1 MSKEELYRPVRLDH
15 RGYGHW
21 KTRMMQLIRGQGE
34 DAWTAVE
41 DGWEPPF
48 STTEAGLKVKKPKAN
63 WTDAEKQLS
72 KFNARAMNAIYSC
85 LDDDEFKLVQGSE
98 NAKQMWD
105 ILQKTHEGNTGVK
118 RTRLDQLAT
127 DFENLKMD
135 PSETIVQFS
144 SKLSG
149 IANEAKSLGKFYK
162 EKKLVK
168 KMLRCLPPKYAA
180 HKAVMRVTGNTDNLK
195 YEDLVGILKS
205 EEMEVAE
212 DQRNQNKGIAFKADE
227 EKGPDPLQEIR
238 DNLSLMARN
247 FGKALK
253 RVEKGKD
260 RDSRD
265 TREISRWNRSDAEK
279 SGSRPVRSES
289 SGRKRDLKCHEC
301 GGMGHTRPECPV
313 TKRKELKCYECN
325 GFGHV
330 KSECPSNQKGK
341 EKSLLSFSETE
352 SDSDNEAEPMLN
364 FVAFSAKDQ
373 NDSSED
379 SDSDNDDGKEITSDN
394 YKTLYDSWISLSND
408 KLQLTK
414 ENLMLAAKVNMLE
427 EEAKEENIGERLPL
441 PEKQILEKKINC
453 LQEGYEKEKERSLLL
468 ERELSENHKKIRML
482 NNGGKNLDQILS
494 MGIIGSGHRG
504 LGYQPCVPKASL
516 DVSNTVQFVKSTTYH
531 DEEAQG
537 VKTVSE
543 KQQPRKVSQRPAQNT
558 AVQYKKVTPRKKW
571 TRSNRGRRSFDCF
584 YCGKSGHIR
593 RTCYKFQ
600 DKIKQLWQ
608 ARKCFIEP
616 SKFGKVWVKKVD
628 LYNKD
633 SEHDE
638 EQYNRAVTESE
649 EIDLTCNVTIVQLD
663 ESDEDKDFTAKVAY
677 TSTDGTASNPW
688 YFDSGCS
695 RHMTGDSDVLSTFT
709 EEASGKVTFGDG
721 GNGRI
726 RGKGNIERDDQP
738 SLINVYYVEGLKA
751 NLISISQLCDDG
763 LKVIFTRTDC
773 KAVDENGN
781 TVLCGV
787 RSGNNCYMWKSSD
800 ICLSVSVNDLELW
813 HKRLGHMNVQTLIK
827 IVNAGVV
834 RGVPKL
840 SDKLDAV
847 CSACNKGKQVKVNHK
862 KIPEIVSKKI
872 LELIHMDLMGPVQ
885 VESINGKKYI
895 FVLVDD
901 FSRYTWVRF
910 LREKSEAVESF
921 KILALQLQNE
931 KGNIIQIRSDHGG
944 EFQNE
949 VFEKFCQS
957 QGIRHQYSAPRT
969 PQQNGVVERKNRT
982 LQEMARAMI
991 HGNNISEGFWAEAVS
1006 TACYIINRVYVKPG
1020 TKTTPYEIWKG
1031 KSLNLSHFRVFGCI
1045 CYILNDKEQLG
1056 KFASRSDE
1064 GIFLGYSTHSSAYRV
1079 YNKRTKIIGDAVNV
1093 VFDDKSRFLLPPVQ
1107 DESETEQAEPAAKV
1121 TEEPATKNAEAST
1134 IDEPAVVAE
1143 DETDGAEKDSESP
1156 SSPVTHPPKK
1166 LTVHKN
1172 HSVADVIGDLNERTT
1187 RGVQLDFHEMLQYS
1201 CFVSEIEPK
1210 TIVEALDDE
1219 FWYGA
1224 CTEELNQFTRND
1236 VWDLVPR
1243 PAHVNVVGTKWIF
1256 KNKIDESGNVVRNK
1270 ARLVA
1275 QGYSQVE
1282 GVDFDETFAPVARLE
1297 SIRLL
1302 LGIACVLKIKLHQ
1315 MDVKSAFLNGL
1326 LKEEVY
1332 VAQPKGFE
1340 DPHFPAHVFKLKK
1353 ALYGLKQ
1360 APRAWYERLAQF
1372 LLDNGFQ
1379 RGSVD
1384 KTLFI
1389 FRSDS
1394 DILIVQ
1400 VYVDDIVFGSTK
1412 TELVNKFVKTMT
1424 TEFEMSMVGELNY
1437 FLGLQIT
1444 QSAEG
1449 IFISQS
1455 TYAKNLIKRFDMQ
1468 TSKTART
1475 PLSTASKLTKDEAG
1489 QAVDQKLYRA
1499 MIGSLLYLTASR
1511 PDLCYSVGLCARYQA
1526 CPRVSH
1532 LNAVKRIIK
1541 YVKGTVEYGL
1551 FYTKHTN
1558 HNLAG
1563 FCDADWSGCL
1573 DGRRSTSGG
1582 CFFLGN
1588 NLIAWH
1594 SKKQNCVSIS
1604 STQAEYIAMG
1614 SCCTQLLWMK
1624 QMLADYGSLHRS
1636 TAVFNPLVT
1645 VVLTTARKTSYWQL
1659 PSEKE
1664 LLCILGFDDVQQR
1677 WLSCPLRIS
1686 ILVDVL
1692 APVHIMLL
1700 QELCAQSVQSVQYRV
1715 HVKTN
1720 FKARVNLLS
1729 HRLKPVSVSYWNF
1742 EFLMQLQIAVLTLP
1756 TDTLSRSPGVFKV
1769 ETVEA
1774 QNAAPPVQTSR
1785 TLLRDDLAD
1794 LLAVATQMK
1803 RRLDGG
1809 EYGNCDGNPAG
1820 DPSDEETS
1828 G

>member
-63 WTDAEKQLS
+63 WTDAEKELS

-135 PSETIVQFS
+135 PSEIIVQFS

-180 HKAVMRVTGNTDNLK
+180 HKAVMRVSGNTDNLK

-205 EEMEVAE
+205 EEMKVAE
-212 DQRNQNKGIAFKADE
+212 DQRNQNKGIAFKADK

-265 TREISRWNRSDAEK
+265 TREISRWNRNDAEK
-279 SGSRPVRSES
+279 SGSRPVRSEP

-301 GGMGHTRPECPV
+301 G
-313 TKRKELKCYECN
+313 
-325 GFGHV
+325 
-330 KSECPSNQKGK
+330 ECPSTQKGK
-341 EKSLLSFSETE
+341 EKSLLSFSDTE
-352 SDSDNEAEPMLN
+352 SDSDDEAEPMLN

-414 ENLMLAAKVNMLE
+414 ENLMLLAKVNMLE

-453 LQEGYEKEKERSLLL
+453 LHEGYEKEKERSLLL

-537 VKTVSE
+537 VNTVSE

-558 AVQYKKVTPRKKW
+558 AVQYRKVTPRKKW

-638 EQYNRAVTESE
+638 EQYNKAVTESE

-677 TSTDGTASNPW
+677 TSTDETAK
-688 YFDSGCS
+688 
-695 RHMTGDSDVLSTFT
+695 
-709 EEASGKVTFGDG
+709 EASGKVTFGDG
-721 GNGRI
+721 GKGRI

-787 RSGNNCYMWKSSD
+787 RSGNNCYMWKASD

-827 IVNAGVV
+827 IVNAGVG

-847 CSACNKGKQVKVNHK
+847 CSACNKGKQIKVNHK
-862 KIPEIVSKKI
+862 KIPEIGSKKI

-957 QGIRHQYSAPRT
+957 QGIRYQYSAPRT

-1031 KSLNLSHFRVFGCI
+1031 KSPNLSHFRVFGCI

-1064 GIFLGYSTHSSAYRV
+1064 GIFLGYSTHISAYRV

-1093 VFDDKSRFLLPPVQ
+1093 VFDDKSRFLVPPVL
-1107 DESETEQAEPAAKV
+1107 DESETERAEPAAKV
-1121 TEEPATKNAEAST
+1121 TEEPATKNAEASA

-1166 LTVHKN
+1166 LTIHKN
-1172 HSVADVIGDLNERTT
+1172 HSAADVIGDLNERTT

-1219 FWYGA
+1219 FWNGA

-1275 QGYSQVE
+1275 RGYSQVE

-1360 APRAWYERLAQF
+1360 APRTWYERLAQF

-1468 TSKTART
+1468 TSKTAHT
-1475 PLSTASKLTKDEAG
+1475 PMSTASKLTKDEAG

-1624 QMLADYGSLHRS
+1624 QMLADYGMTSEILLIHCDNTGSLHRS
-1636 TAVFNPLVT
+1636 TSVFNPLVT
-1645 VVLTTARKTSYWQL
+1645 V
-1659 PSEKE
+1659 
-1664 LLCILGFDDVQQR
+1664 
-1677 WLSCPLRIS
+1677 
-1686 ILVDVL
+1686 VDVL

-1720 FKARVNLLS
+1720 FKARVCLVVKEFYANLAEL
-1729 HRLKPVSVSYWNF
+1729 
-1742 EFLMQLQIAVLTLP
+1742 
-1756 TDTLSRSPGVFKV
+1756 
-1769 ETVEA
+1769 ETRADA

-1785 TLLRDDLAD
+1785 TLLSDDLAD
-1794 LLAVATQMK
+1794 LLAVATRMQ
-1803 RRLDGG
+1803 RRLEGG
-1809 EYGNCDGNPAG
+1809 EYGNFDGDPAG
-1820 DPSDEETS
+1820 DPSDEEAS

>member
-1 MSKEELYRPVRLDH
+1 MDIELQEDPVEHRRELYAGNCETLNEDDVASSDWLRSCRFKMSKEELYRPVRLDH

-48 STTEAGLKVKKPKAN
+48 STTKEGLKVKKPKAN
-63 WTDAEKQLS
+63 WTDAEKNLS

-85 LDDDEFKLVQGSE
+85 LDDDEFNLVQGSE

-149 IANEAKSLGKFYK
+149 IANEAKSLGKTYK

-180 HKAVMRVTGNTDNLK
+180 HKAVMRVSGNTDTLK

-212 DQRNQNKGIAFKADE
+212 DQRNQNKGIEFKADE

-253 RVEKGKD
+253 QVEKGKD

-301 GGMGHTRPECPV
+301 GGMGHTRPKCPV
-313 TKRKELKCYECN
+313 ARRKELKCYECN

-330 KSECPSNQKGK
+330 KSECPSAQKGK
-341 EKSLLSFSETE
+341 EKSLLSFSESE
-352 SDSDNEAEPMLN
+352 SDSDGEAEPMLN

-394 YKTLYDSWISLSND
+394 YKILYDSWVSLSND

-414 ENLMLAAKVNMLE
+414 ENLMLVAQVNMLE
-427 EEAKEENIGERLPL
+427 EEVKEEQIGEKLPVS
-441 PEKQILEKKINC
+441 EKEFFEKKMKC
-453 LQEGYEKEKERSLLL
+453 LLESYEKEKERALML

-494 MGIIGSGHRG
+494 MGIVGSSHRG
-504 LGYQPCVPKASL
+504 LGYQSYAPKASL
-516 DVSNTVQFVKSTTYH
+516 DMPKTIQFVKSTTYH
-531 DEEAQG
+531 DEEAQ
-537 VKTVSE
+537 VEE
-543 KQQPRKVSQRPAQNT
+543 KQQPRKMNQNALQNT
-558 AVQYKKVTPRKKW
+558 AVRYRKTAPRKTAPRKKW
-571 TRSNRGRRSFDCF
+571 TR
-584 YCGKSGHIR
+584 I
-593 RTCYKFQ
+593 
-600 DKIKQLWQ
+600 
-608 ARKCFIEP
+608 
-616 SKFGKVWVKKVD
+616 D
-628 LYNKD
+628 LCNKYP
-633 SEHDE
+633 EHDE
-638 EQYNRAVTESE
+638 EQYNRAVSESE
-649 EIDLTCNVTIVQLD
+649 EISLTCNVTIVQLD
-663 ESDEDKDFTAKVAY
+663 ESDEDEDFTAKVAY
-677 TSTDGTASNPW
+677 TSTDGTAKNPW

-695 RHMTGDSDVLSTFT
+695 RHMTGDSSVLSTFT

-721 GNGRI
+721 G
-726 RGKGNIERDDQP
+726 KGNIECDDQP

-751 NLISISQLCDDG
+751 NLISISQMCDDG
-763 LKVIFTRTDC
+763 LKVIFTRIDC

-781 TVLCGV
+781 IVLCGV
-787 RSGNNCYMWKSSD
+787 HSGNNCYMWKASD
-800 ICLSVSVNDLELW
+800 VCLSVSVYDLELW
-813 HKRLGHMNVQTLIK
+813 HKRLGHMNVQTLVK

-847 CSACNKGKQVKVNHK
+847 CSACNKGKQIKVNHK
-862 KIPEIVSKKI
+862 KIPEIGSKKI

-885 VESINGKKYI
+885 VESVNGKKYI

-931 KGNIIQIRSDHGG
+931 KENIIQIRSDHGG

-949 VFEKFCQS
+949 IFEKFCQS
-957 QGIRHQYSAPRT
+957 HGIRHQYSAPRT

-982 LQEMARAMI
+982 LQEMARTMI
-991 HGNNISEGFWAEAVS
+991 HRNNISEGFWAEAVS

-1031 KSLNLSHFRVFGCI
+1031 KSLNLSHFRVFGSI
-1045 CYILNDKEQLG
+1045 CYVLNDKEQLG

-1064 GIFLGYSTHSSAYRV
+1064 GIFLGYSTHSSAYMV
-1079 YNKRTKIIGDAVNV
+1079 YNKRTKVIGDAVNV
-1093 VFDDKSRFLLPPVQ
+1093 VFDDKSRFLLPTVL
-1107 DESETEQAEPAAKV
+1107 DKFIEEPAADESV
-1121 TEEPATKNAEAST
+1121 EEPAADESAEEPAADESAEAPAA
-1134 IDEPAVVAE
+1134 DESAEAPAA
-1143 DETDGAEKDSESP
+1143 DAPETAVEEKVNDREVSSETQ
-1156 SSPVTHPPKK
+1156 SPVAPSATKK
-1166 LTVHKN
+1166 LVVHKY
-1172 HSVADVIGDLNERTT
+1172 HSAADVIGDLNERTT
-1187 RGVQLDFHEMLQYS
+1187 RGVQLNFQEMLQYS
-1201 CFVSEIEPK
+1201 CFVSLVEPK
-1210 TIVEALDDE
+1210 NIAAALEDE
-1219 FWYGA
+1219 FWYGT
-1224 CTEELNQFTRND
+1224 CTEELNRFSRND

-1243 PAHVNVVGTKWIF
+1243 PAQINVVGTMWIF
-1256 KNKIDESGNVVRNK
+1256 KNKIDE
-1270 ARLVA
+1270 
-1275 QGYSQVE
+1275 
-1282 GVDFDETFAPVARLE
+1282 
-1297 SIRLL
+1297 
-1302 LGIACVLKIKLHQ
+1302 
-1315 MDVKSAFLNGL
+1315 
-1326 LKEEVY
+1326 
-1332 VAQPKGFE
+1332 
-1340 DPHFPAHVFKLKK
+1340 
-1353 ALYGLKQ
+1353 
-1360 APRAWYERLAQF
+1360 
-1372 LLDNGFQ
+1372 
-1379 RGSVD
+1379 
-1384 KTLFI
+1384 
-1389 FRSDS
+1389 
-1394 DILIVQ
+1394 
-1400 VYVDDIVFGSTK
+1400 
-1412 TELVNKFVKTMT
+1412 
-1424 TEFEMSMVGELNY
+1424 
-1437 FLGLQIT
+1437 
-1444 QSAEG
+1444 AE
-1449 IFISQS
+1449 
-1455 TYAKNLIKRFDMQ
+1455 
-1468 TSKTART
+1468 
-1475 PLSTASKLTKDEAG
+1475 

-1511 PDLCYSVGLCARYQA
+1511 QDPCYSVGLCARYQV

-1532 LNAVKRIIK
+1532 LNVVKRILK

-1551 FYTKHTN
+1551 SYTKHTN

-1594 SKKQNCVSIS
+1594 SKKQNCVSLS
-1604 STQAEYIAMG
+1604 STQADYIAMG
-1614 SCCTQLLWMK
+1614 SCCTQLPWMK
-1624 QMLADYGSLHRS
+1624 QMLADYGRCACSCAHHVAS
-1636 TAVFNPLVT
+1636 GTVCSKVCLVVKEFYANLAELET
-1645 VVLTTARKTSYWQL
+1645 RADGLT
-1659 PSEKE
+1659 
-1664 LLCILGFDDVQQR
+1664 F
-1677 WLSCPLRIS
+1677 
-1686 ILVDVL
+1686 
-1692 APVHIMLL
+1692 
-1700 QELCAQSVQSVQYRV
+1700 
-1715 HVKTN
+1715 
-1720 FKARVNLLS
+1720 
-1729 HRLKPVSVSYWNF
+1729 
-1742 EFLMQLQIAVLTLP
+1742 
-1756 TDTLSRSPGVFKV
+1756 V
-1769 ETVEA
+1769 ETAEA

-1785 TLLRDDLAD
+1785 TLLSDDLAD
-1794 LLAVATQMK
+1794 LLAVATRMQ
-1803 RRLDGG
+1803 RRLQGG
-1809 EYGNCDGNPAG
+1809 EYGNFDGDPAG
-1820 DPSDEETS
+1820 DPSDEEAS